1 MDDLHTSS
9 LFLMRLGST
18 DFIMRVRATS
28 TLSKMSDIRVYS
40 IQEIRHLIA
49 WFPNSVLIM
58 TRFFDRQNSFQLV
71 FFFKRQPFS
80 PFFRWSKKVCAC
92 VAVMYVSLFEQVLF
106 QLTVRENGF
115 KKCFQT
121 SLINLDDALKNSRR
135 IDFVRCQY
143 YSISL
148 SGAGKWNTSPE
159 AKTN

>member
-1 MDDLHTSS
+1 
-9 LFLMRLGST
+9 
-18 DFIMRVRATS
+18 
-28 TLSKMSDIRVYS
+28 
-40 IQEIRHLIA
+40 
-49 WFPNSVLIM
+49 
-58 TRFFDRQNSFQLV
+58 
-71 FFFKRQPFS
+71 
-80 PFFRWSKKVCAC
+80 
-92 VAVMYVSLFEQVLF
+92 MYVSLFEQVLF

-148 SGAGKWNTSPE
+148 SGAGKWNASPE